1 MQRPGP
7 ASPPDGG
14 SVPRELAARLMES
27 HFPYTVTDDK
37 PLIFAGSVPKEVP
50 FPVPIPEDFV
60 LVGSAQFA
68 SRGDRRVV
76 EIVLDTALSASGV
89 RDAYR
94 NLLSGGGWEEENL
107 DGPGGGGFAR
117 GPRGFMMSL
126 GRTLGRV
133 RRGARVDVPGL
144 STVFRDARR
153 QILIVRAEER
163 KKAPTDVRLRLITG
177 RGPLHR
183 RHRNDPAALFVLP
196 ILTPPPRTRIPDE
209 GVHTGHLAPPL
220 EARTTGG
227 SYGGHGWEHDGAYSF
242 AALESDLDLPSSTA
256 HHADQLESAG
266 WTRTGEGRGGPQAWN
281 TWSLLDNEATP
292 RTAAFTALQLPMTPH
307 RYLLNLRADR
317 TPAG

>member
-1 MQRPGP
+1 
-7 ASPPDGG
+7 
-14 SVPRELAARLMES
+14 VPRELAARLMES

-107 DGPGGGGFAR
+107 DGPGGGFAR

-133 RRGARVDVPGL
+133 RRGAPVDVPGL

-153 QILIVRAEER
+153 QILIVSAEER
-163 KKAPTDVRLRLITG
+163 KKAPTDVRLRLITAG
-177 RGPLHR
+177 
-183 RHRNDPAALFVLP
+183 ASSIVATAT
-196 ILTPPPRTRIPDE
+196 IPRC
-209 GVHTGHLAPPL
+209 
-220 EARTTGG
+220 
-227 SYGGHGWEHDGAYSF
+227 SS
-242 AALESDLDLPSSTA
+242 SCPS
-256 HHADQLESAG
+256 
-266 WTRTGEGRGGPQAWN
+266 
-281 TWSLLDNEATP
+281 
-292 RTAAFTALQLPMTPH
+292 
-307 RYLLNLRADR
+307 
-317 TPAG
+317 